1 MHAHYDILP
10 AKSRHVREIPR
21 LEQAAAALFPS
32 EDLPEKLRYL
42 VTAAEA
48 LHEAQ
53 QDGRLWVAEHVSG
66 RAVGFALSEIVDG
79 EAYLTEI
86 DVHPE
91 HARRGIGTRLVE
103 TVADWAFEE
112 GFAHLVLVTFRH
124 LPWNAPFYRKL
135 GFVAMAEDELGA
147 ELREI
152 FTEEA
157 AAGIDVRKRIAMRLE
172 LPRRARKNGN
182 VT

>member
-1 MHAHYDILP
+1 M
-10 AKSRHVREIPR
+10 REIPK
-21 LEQAAAALFPS
+21 LEQAAATLFPS
-32 EDLPEKLRYL
+32 EDLPERLRYL
-42 VTAAEA
+42 VTARGA

-66 RAVGFALSEIVDG
+66 RAVGFALAEIVDA

-103 TVADWAFEE
+103 TVADWAYEE
-112 GFAHLVLVTFRH
+112 GFAWLVLVTFRH
-124 LPWNAPFYRKL
+124 LPWNAPFYRQL
-135 GFVAMAEDELGA
+135 GFVTVPEDAMGL

-152 FTEEA
+152 FAEEA
-157 AAGIDVRKRIAMRLE
+157 EAGIDVTKRIAMRLE
-172 LPRRARKNGN
+172 LPRPVRAERGAP
-182 VT
+182 